1 MEKEYIKMASV
12 PEDEHIVAM
21 TQYGGFY
28 YWNFKYPFKHYKEPR
43 YLVATQKSIYEIHI
57 K

>member
-1 MEKEYIKMASV
+1 MQKEYVRLASV